1 MVASR
6 KDLEKVLYFEQFMVT
21 EPGLTSLE
29 QNQLLDENELEKAK
43 EIGKIWNIQKYN
55 IGFNPEGITD
65 KLEFIIY
72 RYVNNKNIK
81 MYKVRGESNSYN
93 IKIIGYKVEENFAY
107 SVLLSL

>member
-1 MVASR
+1 MEY
-6 KDLEKVLYFEQFMVT
+6 D
-21 EPGLTSLE
+21 
-29 QNQLLDENELEKAK
+29 
-43 EIGKIWNIQKYN
+43 QKYN

-65 KLEFIIY
+65 NLEFILYIDMF
-72 RYVNNKNIK
+72 NNKNIK